1 MHGFLHLGPNHQF
14 EMVIISFGAG
24 FNLESTDPV
33 YLAAMRNISD
43 YAAAKGIEMGGYDL
57 LAHTRGRG
65 GNASA
70 ECIGP
75 DGRPDGSTC
84 LASQGSDDVFMHI
97 NNFVDKTNWS
107 SIETD
112 GPFEGTQHNTQCLT
126 GSIRRYEAQH
136 TMPHW
141 VHSKVRSTTHNV
153 SLPAPLTYELP
164 PLLLLA
170 SFAAACI
177 LCCCLHPVY
186 LLI

>member
-1 MHGFLHLGPNHQF
+1 
-14 EMVIISFGAG
+14 MVIISFGAG

-70 ECIGP
+70 EFISSFQVHQQSQLYTATDFCMTLSALGNASAECIGP

-112 GPFEGTQHNTQCLT
+112 GPFEGMKHNTQCLT
-126 GSIRRYEAQH
+126 AGPTH
-136 TMPHW
+136 
-141 VHSKVRSTTHNV
+141 VRV
-153 SLPAPLTYELP
+153 
-164 PLLLLA
+164 A
-170 SFAAACI
+170 SFAAACL
-177 LCCCLHPVY
+177 LCCCLHPV
-186 LLI
+186 LLLASCLFIDIGCV